1 MGAGE
6 GSAGTVELPEEVRV
20 VNVGLA
26 VFGEAV
32 RAQGAAAVDVD
43 WRIPAGGRPDLVAAL
58 TRLYGRLAPGIDAA
72 NAEVL
77 RRLDQGAPQ
86 LVGIAPAIDVVPGM
100 GERML
105 LHCGPPIAWERMA
118 DPLRRSIRAVVVAE
132 GWAESPEAAGD
143 LVDADGAVLEPANHH
158 ATVCPM
164 ASVLGPTSPVFVVDC
179 ALTGTQAF
187 SGVNQGPGRV
197 AWFGVDAPEAVE
209 RLVWQREVAGEVLA
223 EMLRSSG
230 PVDLFALTSQGLQ
243 MGDDVHMRSQATT
256 NLLIRNLLPH
266 LAAVEHPGRV
276 EVARFLSQNHLFFL
290 NLAMAA
296 AKAVADGAAGV
307 EGSSIVVGMAR
318 NGTTFGI
325 RIAGLGDR
333 WFSAGAP
340 AVGDAL
346 YYAGFGADVAAL
358 DIGDSAVLELVG
370 LGGAASAAAPSVA
383 AFVGGTMDDAV
394 ATTEAMDLVCAG
406 RSGRFKLPYL
416 GFRGSPVGVDARK
429 VVETEITPAV
439 NTGILHASSGHGQ
452 IGAGIARAPL
462 ACFQDALLALDAA
475 LG

>member
-1 MGAGE
+1 MKM
-6 GSAGTVELPEEVRV
+6 VRLPDEVRV
-20 VNVGLA
+20 VNVGLD

-58 TRLYGRLAPGIDAA
+58 GRLYGLLSSRIDTA
-72 NAEVL
+72 NAEVF

-105 LHCGPPIAWERMA
+105 LHSGPPVAWDQMV

-143 LVDADGAVLEPANHH
+143 LVARGGVLLEPANHH
-158 ATVCPM
+158 ATVGPM
-164 ASVLGPTSPVFVVDC
+164 ATVLGPTSPVFVVDC
-179 ALTGTQAF
+179 PLTGTRAF
-187 SGVNQGPGRV
+187 SGVNQGPGKV

-209 RLVWQREVAGEVLA
+209 RLVWLQEVAAPVLGEA
-223 EMLRSSG
+223 LRSIG

-243 MGDDVHMRSQATT
+243 MGDDAHMRSQATT

-276 EVARFLSQNHLFFL
+276 EVALFLARNHLFFL

-307 EGSSIVVGMAR
+307 PGSSIVVGMAR

-325 RIAGLGDR
+325 RVAGLGDR
-333 WFSAGAP
+333 WFTTGAP
-340 AVGDAL
+340 RVADAL
-346 YYAGFGADVAAL
+346 YYAGFGADVAAP

-370 LGGAASAAAPSVA
+370 LGGAASAAAPAVA
-383 AFVGGTMDDAV
+383 AFIGGTIDDAV

-416 GFRGSPVGVDARK
+416 GFRGSPVGVDVRK

-462 ACFQDALLALDAA
+462 TCFQDALLALDASLA
-475 LG
+475 